1 MSNITAWHA
10 WGAIHPRL
18 LCLHGTALLI
28 ETPLEKGAA
37 GPERKTLK
45 WGSPRWVDNPWKPTH
60 TTGNVY
66 LAQYIL
72 VSLYNKVKLLSH
84 VGFFAIPWTIIYE
97 ASLSIGFSR
106 QEYWSGLPFPS
117 PGDLPDPGIEPRSP
131 ALQADTLPSEPPGKP
146 PTKLFFIQQKS

>member
-10 WGAIHPRL
+10 RGAIRPHL

-84 VGFFAIPWTIIYE
+84 VLILCDPMDYNLPGFPVQSIFQARVLEWVAI
-97 ASLSIGFSR
+97 SFSR
-106 QEYWSGLPFPS
+106 GSSW
-117 PGDLPDPGIEPRSP
+117 PRDRTQVSRI
-131 ALQADTLPSEPPGKP
+131 AGRCFTLWATREA
-146 PTKLFFIQQKS
+146 PTKLFFIQRKS